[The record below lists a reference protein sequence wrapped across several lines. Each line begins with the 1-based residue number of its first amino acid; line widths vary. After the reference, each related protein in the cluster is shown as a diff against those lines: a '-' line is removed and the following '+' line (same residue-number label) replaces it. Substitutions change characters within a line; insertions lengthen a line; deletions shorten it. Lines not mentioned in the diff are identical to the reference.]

1 MARFIYIGFQLRV
14 QGRGAYGVRRALAA
28 LSCVKTK
35 AARARRTPY
44 APRRR
49 AAYPFRKGCIG
60 RALNRN
66 SAPVTSRS
74 RFRCIHAYA
83 AAPVLLFAAL
93 ARFFCLGFGLV
104 LPEVPRDIFPRFE
117 R

>member
-1 MARFIYIGFQLRV
+1 M
-14 QGRGAYGVRRALAA
+14 
-28 LSCVKTK
+28 TK
-35 AARARRTPY
+35 APLSEIKNNLSEFIHKNSSIPSRRI
-44 APRRR
+44 
-49 AAYPFRKGCIG
+49 CDLG

-74 RFRCIHAYA
+74 RSRRIYSYA
-83 AAPVLLFAAL
+83 AAPALLFAAL